1 MPKKARSRCLFC
13 GNEPARP
20 SYIYCSNACQQDYQY
35 KLYLASWKTEQI
47 ARLLKA
53 FSFRGA
59 FDRLYSHHHLQHYN
73 NKSLANLVKDG
84 GFEIISHKNHN
95 FPLKSVDLPKT
106 NTLIKWIY
114 VSGVAIVFGITNL
127 FGGGLCQTI
136 ICKK

>member
-1 MPKKARSRCLFC
+1 MVIEHINNPVLFVEKVFHILKPN
-13 GNEPARP
+13 GLVVLNTINSGALIH
-20 SYIYCSNACQQDYQY
+20 Y
-35 KLYLASWKTEQI
+35 I

-114 VSGVAIVFGITNL
+114 VSGVAIVFCITNL